1 MRRSLWQSLATNF
14 AAGAVHESTL
24 ERILLD
30 CKRLLE
36 CDPLHTT
43 SLLRLNSCPRRQAR
57 FDHERVTSATL
68 LLECGRTGRSRS
80 TLLFVATD
88 AELPPTIMESHFF
101 YLCKARLRCR
111 KANRSESD
119 PASSAQAGA
128 LVYRATRENAR
139 FRGRKPP
146 CLPGANT
153 LI

>member
-1 MRRSLWQSLATNF
+1 MRRSLWQSLPASFAT
-14 AAGAVHESTL
+14 AAARQPTL
-24 ERILLD
+24 VRLLLE

-36 CDPLHTT
+36 CDPLHAT
-43 SLLRLNSCPRRQAR
+43 SLLRLNSCPQHQAR
-57 FDHERVTSATL
+57 FDNERVTSATL

-88 AELPPTIMESHFF
+88 AELPPTIMKSHFV

-139 FRGRKPP
+139 FRGRKSP
-146 CLPGANT
+146 CLSGANT